1 MSGRCRCHRVA
12 GFVAALALAL
22 PLHAVPASAF
32 ASPWAF
38 AGPKKV
44 TPADAAAKRADA
56 QKLGRDLATADGAAA
71 GMHYDAK
78 AAEWGD
84 PVLFLDAADAYL
96 NAAEKDREIAMAEA
110 GIERARISLDILYF
124 HLDPA
129 ADKNFRMIATEDIAD
144 LIARAN
150 IAIDRGQKLMESIA
164 AGNEAAPVASA
175 EDDDKKKKKRKKRG
189 KGNGKGLFIGGAVAA
204 AAGGAF
210 AVLGVAG
217 LGIGAANQRKA
228 EDPTVYGEEYDAVEA
243 KGRRGN
249 VLAAVGFAVG
259 GALLVGG
266 IVMLVIGKK
275 RMDKAQPKQELSS
288 RSRRKAVVHVAPS
301 LNGVAISGRF

>member
-1 MSGRCRCHRVA
+1 
-12 GFVAALALAL
+12 VAALALAM
-22 PLHAVPASAF
+22 PLHALPATAL

-44 TPADAAAKRADA
+44 TPADAATKRGEA
-56 QKLGRDLATADGAAA
+56 QKLGRDLANADAAAA

-96 NAAEKDREIAMAEA
+96 NAAERDKEIAMAEA
-110 GIERARISLDILYF
+110 GIERARIALDILYF

-129 ADKNFRMIATEDIAD
+129 ADKNFRMVDTPDIAD

-150 IAIDRGQKLMESIA
+150 LAIDRGEELMESIA
-164 AGNEAAPVASA
+164 SGAAAAPVAT
-175 EDDDKKKKKRKKRG
+175 EDEGKKKKKKKRAP
-189 KGNGKGLFIGGAVAA
+189 GNGKGLFIGGAVTTAV
-204 AAGGAF
+204 GGAF
-210 AVLGVAG
+210 AVMGIAG
-217 LGIGAANQRKA
+217 LGIGAANQSKA
-228 EDPTVYGEEYDAVEA
+228 EDPTVYGEEYDLVEE
-243 KGRRGN
+243 KGKRGN
-249 VLAAVGFAVG
+249 VLAGVGLAVG

-275 RMDKAQPKQELSS
+275 RMKNAGAAPQEQTPGKQEASARS
-288 RSRRKAVVHVAPS
+288 RSKRRAFVRLSPT
-301 LNGVAISGRF
+301 LNGGAISGRF